1 LAGDDLAGAQIG
13 VAPSGTEH
21 ALSVCRQNETSA
33 NDGDQARACV
43 PVARRKC
50 GILGIMHADDE
61 IKRCSAVSDAHVIKF
76 QCPNCGHELEQ
87 TIASLKLGNHMR
99 CQSCDI
105 GINIDTNRLANA
117 AEEMQSALEKVPPEI
132 TIKFFR

>member
-1 LAGDDLAGAQIG
+1 M
-13 VAPSGTEH
+13 
-21 ALSVCRQNETSA
+21 R
-33 NDGDQARACV
+33 
-43 PVARRKC
+43 
-50 GILGIMHADDE
+50 ADDE

-87 TIASLKLGNHMR
+87 TIASLKLGNRMR

-117 AEEMQSALEKVPPEI
+117 AEEMQSALDKVPPEI

>member
-1 LAGDDLAGAQIG
+1 M
-13 VAPSGTEH
+13 
-21 ALSVCRQNETSA
+21 
-33 NDGDQARACV
+33 

-50 GILGIMHADDE
+50 GILGIIHADDE
-61 IKRCSAVSDAHVIKF
+61 IKRCSAVSDAHAIKF
-76 QCPNCGHELEQ
+76 QCLNCGHELEQ

-99 CQSCDI
+99 CQGCDI

-117 AEEMQSALEKVPPEI
+117 AEEMQSALDKVPPEI